1 MTIDQELRANRSELI
16 GDWDRLKELSWRA
29 KSLILEIYDEYGY
42 KAAALAIAAATAA
55 RDGVRNCE
63 YEKLKK
69 EAKWRAE

>member
-1 MTIDQELRANRSELI
+1 MTLDQELWANRSELI

-29 KSLILEIYDEYGY
+29 KALILEIYDTSGY
-42 KAAALAIAAATAA
+42 SAAVLAITAATAA

-69 EAKWRAE
+69 EAEWRAE